1 MCLTRG
7 SGPLRQ
13 QILRHCGGRSI
24 YVTGMKDVEWVRG
37 SAKLNRPV
45 GLIFP
50 LRLDANDRY
59 ELVKPALMEKLGP
72 ELIGQTETS

>member
-1 MCLTRG
+1 
-7 SGPLRQ
+7 
-13 QILRHCGGRSI
+13 
-24 YVTGMKDVEWVRG
+24 MKDVKWVRG

-50 LRLDANDRY
+50 LRLDANDRWY
-59 ELVKPALMEKLGP
+59 GSKLVKPALMEKLGP

>member
-1 MCLTRG
+1 VITY
-7 SGPLRQ
+7 SYVN
-13 QILRHCGGRSI
+13 HRSI
-24 YVTGMKDVEWVRG
+24 YVTGMKDVKWVMKDVKWVRG

-50 LRLDANDRY
+50 LRLDANDRWY
-59 ELVKPALMEKLGP
+59 GSKLVKPALMEKLGP

>member
-1 MCLTRG
+1 MRVITY
-7 SGPLRQ
+7 SYVN
-13 QILRHCGGRSI
+13 HRSI
-24 YVTGMKDVEWVRG
+24 YVTGMKDVKWVRG

-50 LRLDANDRY
+50 LRLDANDRWY
-59 ELVKPALMEKLGP
+59 GSKLVKPALMEKLGP